1 MDWVI
6 AIPSYRRP
14 DILRKKTLQCLQ
26 DGGIDMARV
35 TVFLANHEEAAAYGT
50 LPVNTV
56 VGVPGLSAQRKYIQS
71 HYPIGQLIVFMD
83 DDISA
88 IKQKHGVKMLP
99 VTDLPKLFDGMFQL
113 MGSANIV
120 GVYPCANGRFMKD
133 TVTRDCRYIIGA
145 LYGIRN
151 TRDDCRKL
159 QFGDNQEDKERTLR
173 YWDADGEVVR
183 LNYITISTAYYA
195 KGGMESD
202 TRKAETVHW
211 TQVIADTWPDRV
223 RIVYK
228 PKQDIYD
235 LQFRRGSSPQAD

>member
-6 AIPSYRRP
+6 AVPSYKRP
-14 DILRKKTLQCLQ
+14 DILRKKTLKCLQ
-26 DGGIDMARV
+26 DGGIDMSRV
-35 TVFLANHEEAAAYGT
+35 TVFLANHEEAVAYGT

-56 VGVPGLSAQRKYIQS
+56 VGVPGLAAQREYIQS
-71 HYPIGQLIVFMD
+71 HYPVGQLIIFMD

-88 IKQKHGVKMLP
+88 IKQKHGDKMLP
-99 VTDLPKLFDGMFQL
+99 VTDLTKLFDGMFQI

-120 GVYPCANGRFMKD
+120 GVYPAANARFMKD

-151 TRDDCRKL
+151 TWDDCRKL
-159 QFGDNQEDKERTLR
+159 QYGDNQEDKERTLR
-173 YWDADGEVVR
+173 YWDADGQVVR

-195 KGGMESD
+195 KGGMESP
-202 TRKAETVHW
+202 TRKAETTKW

-223 RIVYK
+223 RVVYK
-228 PKQDIYD
+228 PKHDIYD
-235 LQFRRGSSPQAD
+235 LQFRR